1 MAAAQCLIPG
11 HAAKGDVLEEEGF
24 DLSLLDTSG
33 EPRQEQAQDPDPH
46 AYDCVLVAFSGG
58 KDSLALLLHL
68 LELGVPRDRIEL
80 HHHLVDGREG
90 STLMDWPVTEAY
102 CEAVA
107 AALGVQITFSW
118 RKHGFEGELLRRDA
132 PTQPMV
138 VPAPGGGVQEIGG
151 RGPLGTRRRFPQQS
165 ADLSVRW
172 CSSQLKIAP
181 MDAYLRNHPRFLGS
195 RTLVLTGERAE
206 ESWSRRNYARF
217 EPHRSDTRSSLK
229 VPRHIDVWRAVHG
242 WSEAR
247 VWEIIQRWRIQPHPA
262 YLLGVGRVSC
272 RQCIFISRN
281 QWASVRAIA
290 PQQFRQI
297 EDYEREFKVTIHR
310 SKTVRELADGG
321 HAYLMD
327 PYWVEQANSRRW
339 YSPIIVDDWRLPPGA
354 YGEAAGPT

>member
-1 MAAAQCLIPG
+1 MAAPQCVSADEALQ
-11 HAAKGDVLEEEGF
+11 EEGI
-24 DLSLLDTSG
+24 DLSVLAARADEDRSALTGPQLDT
-33 EPRQEQAQDPDPH
+33 
-46 AYDCVLVAFSGG
+46 YDRAVVAFSGG
-58 KDSLALLLHL
+58 KDSLALVLHL
-68 LELGVPRDRIEL
+68 IEVGFPRDRIEL

-102 CEAVA
+102 CKAIAEH
-107 AALGVQITFSW
+107 LGVPLTFSW
-118 RKHGFEGELLRRDA
+118 RKHGFEGEMLRENA
-132 PTQPMV
+132 ATQPMV

-272 RQCIFISRN
+272 RGCIFISRN